1 MSVSISKQFRAKA
14 GLQLD
19 DADANERSL
28 ASDEESKS
36 DGKAADKLDTLAL
49 ADKIA
54 EYQNILVG
62 QKKHKLLIILQG
74 MDTSGK
80 DGTIRGVFGQI
91 NPLGAHTV
99 AFKAPS
105 IVELEH
111 DYLWRIHQE
120 VPRKGEIVIF
130 NRSHYEDVL
139 ITRVHGL
146 IDGAECKRRFAH
158 IRDFERMLAE
168 TGTVI
173 LKFFLH
179 ISKGEQKERL
189 EERLADASKNWKF
202 DPQDLVERESWKQ
215 YQEAYSEAISATDA
229 DHAPWYVIPA
239 DSKTQRNLVIA
250 NIVIEKLESMDLA
263 FPARNADFKKLKV
276 V

>member
-1 MSVSISKQFRAKA
+1 
-14 GLQLD
+14 
-19 DADANERSL
+19 
-28 ASDEESKS
+28 
-36 DGKAADKLDTLAL
+36 
-49 ADKIA
+49 
-54 EYQNILVG
+54 
-62 QKKHKLLIILQG
+62 

-80 DGTIRGVFGQI
+80 DGTIRGVFGEI